1 MSALPTP
8 LTENARFL
16 PRTPLWQAILA
27 RMRRGARDVGQKVQ
41 PNRSR
46 QPSGVQVKTWVKPSL
61 VWSLKR
67 RLPFVAQLPV
77 GQVAVRKLF
86 LRPL

>member
-1 MSALPTP
+1 MSALPTT

-16 PRTPLWQAILA
+16 PGTPLRQAILA
-27 RMRRGARDVGQKVQ
+27 TIKSVAYSVGQKVQ
-41 PNRSR
+41 SNRLS
-46 QPSGVQVKTWVKPSL
+46 QPSGVQVNTWVKPSL

-67 RLPFVAQLPV
+67 RSPFVAQLPV
-77 GQVAVRKLF
+77 GQLAVRKLF